1 MTSSDRTSISV
12 RQAVNSDVKK
22 ISALDAS
29 NSTDYVWQMDLREE
43 DSLIKVVF
51 QRTRLPRSVELDFEN
66 SIDDLETNL
75 MKHALVLVAESI
87 GGLRGFLVVDKG
99 TAQDAA
105 IITDFAVERTMRC
118 RGIATAMLVTAREWA
133 TRIGLNRLIIVTQSR
148 NYPAISFCRRNG
160 YIYCGYNDSYYTNQ
174 DIALFFGMKLR

>member
-12 RQAVNSDVKK
+12 RQAVNSDVKR
-22 ISALDAS
+22 ISALDTS
-29 NSTDYVWQMDLREE
+29 NSTDYVWQMDLREAE
-43 DSLIKVVF
+43 SQLKVVF

-66 SIDDLETNL
+66 NSDDFETNL

-87 GGLRGFLVVDKG
+87 GGLRGFLIVDKG
-99 TAQDAA
+99 TAQEAA
-105 IITDFAVERTMRC
+105 IITDFAVERTMRR
-118 RGIATAMLVTAREWA
+118 RGIATAMLVTVGEWA

-148 NYPAISFCRRNG
+148 NYPAICFCRRNG
-160 YIYCGYNDSYYTNQ
+160 YTYCGYNDSYYTNQ